1 MLWISFCLPE
11 LIRKKTFFCQ
21 AYRFNFWPNQDSFF
35 PIHKNFV
42 RRLAWNIKFKK
53 RKEKN
58 DKGRMNANS
67 VASQIKV
74 EFLHVRRYD
83 KRNRTLLSNTFN
95 ALVVY
100 NLEVLEHV
108 VIENHT

>member
-1 MLWISFCLPE
+1 
-11 LIRKKTFFCQ
+11 
-21 AYRFNFWPNQDSFF
+21 
-35 PIHKNFV
+35 
-42 RRLAWNIKFKK
+42 
-53 RKEKN
+53 
-58 DKGRMNANS
+58 MNANS

-100 NLEVLEHV
+100 NLEVLEHFI
-108 VIENHT
+108 IENHT